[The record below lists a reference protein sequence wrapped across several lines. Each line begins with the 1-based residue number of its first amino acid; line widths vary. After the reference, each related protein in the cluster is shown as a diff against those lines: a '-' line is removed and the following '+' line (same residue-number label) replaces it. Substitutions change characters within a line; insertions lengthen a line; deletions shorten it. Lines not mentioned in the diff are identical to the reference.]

1 MKQLKE
7 IGQRAFEKEY
17 PTLNFLKIFHRNYL
31 GENDDRTDNEQTDSD
46 L

>member
-7 IGQRAFEKEY
+7 IGQRAFQKEF

-31 GENDDRTDNEQTDSD
+31 GDDDNGGDSSK
-46 L
+46 